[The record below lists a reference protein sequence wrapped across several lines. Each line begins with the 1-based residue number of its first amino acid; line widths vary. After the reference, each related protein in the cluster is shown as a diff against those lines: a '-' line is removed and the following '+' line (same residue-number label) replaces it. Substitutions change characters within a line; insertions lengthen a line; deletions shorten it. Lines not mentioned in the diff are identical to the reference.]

1 MGWRRAMIAGAG
13 LSVAVGV
20 GWVTIRAGA
29 LLGRGLL
36 RQLGRIG
43 SLQPFSI
50 FLISFLFF
58 FFYFPISSIQFAT
71 MLQIISN
78 HFQIFCKIQNSHLK

>member
-1 MGWRRAMIAGAG
+1 MREGEMGWRRAMIGGAG
-13 LSVAVGV
+13 LSAAVGV

-58 FFYFPISSIQFAT
+58 FFFYFRITSIKFAK

-78 HFQIFCKIQNSHLK
+78 HF